1 MTPNWNYRPREYVTC
16 HKRQFGADD
25 NVASSLGGVGDS
37 VWLTLWDTPVSDSVS
52 ACSTDTAVG
61 SRRLTCKP
69 DGETIM
75 SDTAQTNR
83 VDPATDSRSN
93 YDYQNDDIERPD
105 LLADLRSLVDGE
117 VRFDSYTRNLYATDA
132 SAYQQLPI
140 GVVAPESTA
149 DVTAVMEYC
158 ADNDIPV
165 LPRGGGTS
173 LAGQAVNEAVVL
185 DFKKEMDGIFDVDPD
200 EGTVRAQPGITLA
213 RLNNNL
219 KPHGLKYAPD
229 PAWGDKSVLGGCIGN
244 NTTGAHSL
252 KYHKA
257 DGYLEEVEVV
267 LADGTV
273 TRLGWMDVEELHER
287 GENVDEDAGIEERV
301 YGLVSRI
308 LREQTEEIKEA
319 YPDLT
324 RNVSGYNLD
333 KLVQDVEERGEI
345 NVGRLMAGSEGTLG
359 IVTEATVSLEPI
371 PNETSVILL
380 TYDDVLDAMRDVA
393 PILEHDPAAVE
404 VMDDV
409 LLDLAR
415 DTAEFSD
422 LVGTLPEGTDST
434 LLVEFYADSV
444 DEGKQKVANLVADRL
459 PGYEPETGLAPT
471 DDAVE
476 TETPIQAV
484 DALEAY
490 DSKRQDKF
498 WKMRK
503 SGLPILLSRTG
514 DEKHW
519 PFVED
524 TAVPAENLPEYVS
537 DIQEL
542 FDEHDTFASYYAHAG
557 PGVLHIRPLLN
568 LKEEGGVE
576 EMLEISD
583 AITDLVIE
591 YGGSVSGEHGDGRA
605 RTQWNRKLY
614 GEDLWSTFQELK
626 ATFDSQGLLNPG
638 NICGDHDPTKGLRYD
653 SDYEFDAGFEPD
665 LHWDNENGFQGMV
678 ELCHGCAGC
687 TGHQDT
693 TGSVMC
699 PTYRA
704 TENEE
709 ITSTRGRANMLRRA
723 MDGQLPDD
731 PTSEEFI
738 HEVLDLC
745 VGCKGCKRD
754 CPSGVDMAKLK
765 AEVKHEYHQEEGIP
779 FRDKMFANVETLY
792 SLGSTF
798 APISNWATKL
808 PGSDTL
814 MEKTLGIAKER
825 DLPTFKRN
833 TLQKWDR
840 GRTPQVTE
848 ETAQRKALVIADPY
862 TNYTQPAVGKAA
874 VRTLEAAGV
883 HVKIPNDVGDSGRPA
898 HSKSMLDHARST
910 ARENVD
916 ALAPRV
922 RDGWDIVTV
931 EPSDSVMYQH
941 DYLDLL
947 AGDDVEAVADNS
959 YSIMEYINTFGLDDG
974 VEFDGSDEALAY
986 HGHCHQ
992 TAVKQEHHAIEV
1004 LDRAGYEVDEL
1015 DTTCCGM
1022 AGSFGYE
1029 AEHYSM
1035 SKSIG
1040 QLLFDRVDDSP
1051 AREVVAPGTSCR
1063 SQLLE
1068 YENQHG
1074 KPPHPIEKVADALS
1088 N

>member
-1 MTPNWNYRPREYVTC
+1 
-16 HKRQFGADD
+16 
-25 NVASSLGGVGDS
+25 
-37 VWLTLWDTPVSDSVS
+37 
-52 ACSTDTAVG
+52 
-61 SRRLTCKP
+61 
-69 DGETIM
+69 M
-75 SDTAQTNR
+75 SDTAKTN
-83 VDPATDSRSN
+83 VPDPSADSRAN
-93 YDYQNDDIERPD
+93 YNHQSDEIERPD
-105 LLADLRSLVDGE
+105 LLDDLQSLVDGE

-140 GVVAPESTA
+140 GVVAPESTD
-149 DVTAVMEYC
+149 DVQAVMRYC
-158 ADNDIPV
+158 ADNGIPV

-185 DFKKEMDGIFDVDPD
+185 DFKKEMNQLVDIDPD
-200 EGTVRAQPGITLA
+200 AGTARAEPGITIA

-252 KYHKA
+252 KYEKA
-257 DGYLEEVEVV
+257 DGYVEEVEVV
-267 LADGTV
+267 LADGSLT
-273 TRLGWMDVEELHER
+273 TFGWMDVDELHDR
-287 GENVDEDAGIEERV
+287 AAAVDEDDPLEEQI
-301 YGLVSRI
+301 YAEVSRV
-308 LREQTEEIKEA
+308 LREYDDEIEKR
-319 YPDLT
+319 YPNLM

-333 KLVQDVEERGEI
+333 KLREDIEERGEVNI
-345 NVGRLMAGSEGTLG
+345 GRLMAGSEGTLA
-359 IVTEATVSLEPI
+359 IVTEAEVSLEPI
-371 PNETSVILL
+371 PAETSVVLL
-380 TYDDVLDAMRDVA
+380 TYDEMLDAMRDVA
-393 PILEHDPAAVE
+393 PILEHDPSAVE

-422 LVGTLPEGTDST
+422 LVGTLPEGTNST

-444 DEGKQKVANLVADRL
+444 SEGQQKVANLLADRL
-459 PGYEPETGLAPT
+459 PDVEPETGLDPT

-476 TETPIQAV
+476 TDAEIHAV
-484 DALEAY
+484 NALEAY
-490 DSKRQDKF
+490 DDKTQAKF

-503 SGLPILLSRTG
+503 AGLPILLSRTG
-514 DEKHW
+514 DDKHW

-537 DIQEL
+537 DIQDL

-568 LKEEGGVE
+568 LKAEGGKE
-576 EMLEISD
+576 EMMEISD

-605 RTQWNRKLY
+605 RTTWNKKLY
-614 GEDLWSTFQELK
+614 GEEIWQSFRELK
-626 ATFDSQGLLNPG
+626 AAFDPQGLLNPG
-638 NICGDHDPTKGLRYD
+638 NVSGDFDPTENLRYD
-653 SDYEFDAGFEPD
+653 TDYEFDAGFDPD
-665 LHWDNENGFQGMV
+665 MNWDNENGFQGMA

-709 ITSTRGRANMLRRA
+709 ITATRGRANMLRRA
-723 MDGQLPDD
+723 MSGDLPEDVFSD
-731 PTSEEFI
+731 EFI
-738 HEVLDLC
+738 HEVMDLC
-745 VGCKGCKRD
+745 IGCKGCKRD

-765 AEVKHEYHQEEGIP
+765 TEIKHEYHQREGIP
-779 FRDKMFANVETLY
+779 FRDRLFANVETLY
-792 SLGSTF
+792 RLGSTF
-798 APISNWATKL
+798 APLSNAAMKL
-808 PGSDTL
+808 PGTGL
-814 MEKTLGIAKER
+814 FMEKAMGIARER

-833 TLQKWDR
+833 TLKKWDS
-840 GRTPQVTE
+840 GRTPAVSAAE
-848 ETAQRKALVIADPY
+848 ADRKALVIADPY
-862 TNYTQPAVGKAA
+862 TNYTQPEVGKAA

-883 HVKIPNDVGDSGRPA
+883 HVEIPDDVTDSGRPA
-898 HSKSMLDHARST
+898 HSKCMLDASRAT
-910 ARENVD
+910 ARANVD

-922 RDGWDIVTV
+922 EDGWDVVSV
-931 EPSDSVMYQH
+931 EPSDSVMYQN

-947 AGDDVEAVADNS
+947 SGPDVEAVAENA
-959 YSIMEYINTFGLDDG
+959 YSVMQYIDTFRL
-974 VEFDGSDEALAY
+974 DEALETATKEELSY

-992 TAVKQEHHAIEV
+992 TASSRDHHAVGV
-1004 LDRAGYEVDEL
+1004 LRRAGYDIDVL

-1035 SKSIG
+1035 SKAIG
-1040 QLLFDRVDDSP
+1040 RLLFDAVEDSP
-1051 AREVVAPGTSCR
+1051 AEEVTAPGTSCR
-1063 SQLLE
+1063 SQLAGTDRIE
-1068 YENQHG
+1068 G
-1074 KPPHPIEKVADALS
+1074 KPPHPIEKLETALQ
-1088 N
+1088 